1 MSEKAIRV
9 VVADD
14 HPLYRDGLV
23 GALDALDGVDVVGT
37 AADGDEAVILAV
49 ENVPDVVLMD
59 LSMPGC
65 NGIEA
70 TRRIVERRPE
80 VAVVVLTM
88 IEGDESVVS
97 AVKAGARGYLVKG
110 ADRAEIAAAID
121 AAARGQAVFGSGVA
135 ASVLGRLSEPPR
147 AKGTSSV
154 FPQLTERELEVLDLL
169 GVGLSNAAIA
179 RKLFL
184 SEKTVR
190 NHVSNILAKLPA
202 PDRVAAGEM
211 ARTAGRG
218 TAEKGAAGTA
228 ADQG

>member
-1 MSEKAIRV
+1 MSDAPIRV

-23 GALDALDGVDVVGT
+23 GALEALSGVEVVGT
-37 AADGDEAVILAV
+37 AADGDEAVMLAV
-49 ENVPDVVLMD
+49 EQAPDVVLMD

-70 TRRIVERRPE
+70 TRRIVEQQPE

-88 IEGDESVVS
+88 LEGDESVVS

-121 AAARGQAVFGSGVA
+121 AASRGQAVFGNGVA
-135 ASVLGRLSEPPR
+135 AAVLSRISEPPR

-154 FPQLTERELEVLDLL
+154 FPQLTDRELDVLDLL
-169 GVGLSNAAIA
+169 GLGLSNAAIA

-190 NHVSNILAKLPA
+190 NHVSNLLAKLPA
-202 PDRVAAGEM
+202 ADRVAAGEM
-211 ARTAGRG
+211 ARAAGRG
-218 TAEKGAAGTA
+218 SGVPG
-228 ADQG
+228 